1 MVKILLQLYE
11 AQDLSLGQ
19 LKDVL
24 IKGKLK
30 QREGLLITHERS
42 FYTLFRDYGL
52 DRKVQRLILDE
63 ILARE
68 QLIRKLSS
76 ETGYYQKDIR
86 GLLDAMSTVV
96 LECFDE
102 VAEGDDVSVQLFEG
116 CRIGCKVMQE
126 RERIHP
132 KTREAI
138 ICKPTIKPFCKFSEG
153 FRTTIQEQYDKKMDT

>member
-1 MVKILLQLYE
+1 MIV
-11 AQDLSLGQ
+11 
-19 LKDVL
+19 
-24 IKGKLK
+24 
-30 QREGLLITHERS
+30 T
-42 FYTLFRDYGL
+42 
-52 DRKVQRLILDE
+52 
-63 ILARE
+63 RE

-86 GLLDAMSTVV
+86 VLLDAMNTVV

-102 VAEGDDVSVQLFEG
+102 VAEGDDISVQLFEG

-153 FRTTIQEQYDKKMDT
+153 FRVTIQEQYDKKMNT